1 MSTTEWPKLHQR
13 GNAHWYE
20 LQDGRTLPSVTTMLT
35 VVAKPALMYWAANV
49 ERESCIK
56 AAADL
61 WEGAPHSPPM
71 SRASYVAT
79 LTQRLGKEK
88 AHTKKLQAAGDIGS
102 QVHAL
107 AEWNLR
113 RELGEVQGP
122 EPQIS
127 REAAVAFSKYETWR
141 ATVDLTPLKLEQT
154 VWSDAH
160 GYAGTLDLYARV
172 GELACVGDWK
182 TGKAIYPEARL
193 QIAAYRE
200 ALIELGHATRDT
212 YGLIVRLPKAHEDPD
227 PEAMLITPAECDE
240 LFKVFLHVK
249 ALWEWANP

>member
-1 MSTTEWPKLHQR
+1 MTATKAKRNS
-13 GNAHWYE
+13 
-20 LQDGRTLPSVTTMLT
+20 GRFYTLPSGAEYPSVTTLLQ
-35 VVAKPALMYWAANV
+35 VIAKPALINWAANV
-49 ERESCIK
+49 EREFVVET
-56 AAADL
+56 AAAL
-61 WEGAPHSPPM
+61 WEGAPHSSPM

-79 LTQRLGKEK
+79 LQQRLGREK

-127 REAAVAFSKYETWR
+127 REAAVAFAKYETWR

-154 VWSDAH
+154 VWSDTH

-172 GELACVGDWK
+172 GELCVVGDWK

-227 PEAMLITPAECDE
+227 PEAMLIAPAECDA
-240 LFKVFLHVK
+240 LFQVFLHVK